1 MARLLRYGELP
12 LVILSALSAGPRSA
26 YQLMLDAERQFGGR
40 YKPSTGALYPAVAG
54 LESAGL
60 IAADREEGSFVLTAA
75 GWTSLAEH
83 EPALAEIA
91 ARTGAS
97 VLPEDR
103 LSRRLREFAL
113 AVHALADRVEFGTL
127 EAVLDGAVA
136 SLRASVQQGSHR
148 VPTT

>member
-12 LVILSALSAGPRSA
+12 LVILSCLSAGPRSA
-26 YQLMLDAERQFGGR
+26 YQLMLDVERQFGGR

-60 IAADREEGSFVLTAA
+60 ITPDRQEAAFVLTAE
-75 GWTSLAEH
+75 GWRSLAEH
-83 EPALAEIA
+83 ETALAEIA

-103 LSRRLREFAL
+103 SSRRVREFAT
-113 AVHALADRVEFGTL
+113 AVHALAGSVEFATL

-136 SLRASVQQGSHR
+136 ALRASVRQGSHR